1 MAKAIG
7 MIEMKTVSAGIAAA
21 DVMLKTAFVELV
33 EAQVVCPGKYIAVI
47 TGTLSAVKSAV
58 QAAVFVRPGDL
69 IDSFILGNP
78 HEGILPAIYGTS
90 QVTEIRALGVLET
103 FDAACLIEAADA
115 AAKTALVTLIE
126 LRLAKGMCG
135 KSYFTLTGE
144 VDAVEAA
151 IEAAVRIAGEKGMLL
166 DRSVIPNPDPQ
177 ICKSIL

>member
-21 DVMLKTAFVELV
+21 DVMVKTASVELV

-47 TGTLSAVKSAV
+47 TGSLSGVKSAV
-58 QAAVFVRPGDL
+58 LAASGFRPGEL

-78 HEGILPAIYGTS
+78 HEGIIPAIYGSS
-90 QVTEIRALGVLET
+90 QVTELRALGVLET
-103 FDAACLIEAADA
+103 FDAACLIEAADT

-126 LRLAKGMCG
+126 VRLAKGMCG

-144 VDAVEAA
+144 VAAVEAA
-151 IEAAVRIAGEKGMLL
+151 IDAAARIAGEKGMLL
-166 DRSVIPNPDPQ
+166 DRCVIPNPDPQ
-177 ICKSIL
+177 IRRSIL